1 MTFLLTE
8 VRQVG
13 HLNGVRLEADQNV
26 RSEGMFRWFVHPLGG
41 AMCKVQVQ
49 HLAFA
54 PDTSEEAVGVGL
66 FVSFCS

>member
-13 HLNGVRLEADQNV
+13 HLDGVRLQADQWV
-26 RSEGMFRWFVHPLGG
+26 RSEGLLRWSVHPLGG
-41 AMCKVQVQ
+41 AVCNVQVQ

-54 PDTSEEAVGVGL
+54 PDTSEVAVGFGL
-66 FVSFCS
+66 FAPSCS